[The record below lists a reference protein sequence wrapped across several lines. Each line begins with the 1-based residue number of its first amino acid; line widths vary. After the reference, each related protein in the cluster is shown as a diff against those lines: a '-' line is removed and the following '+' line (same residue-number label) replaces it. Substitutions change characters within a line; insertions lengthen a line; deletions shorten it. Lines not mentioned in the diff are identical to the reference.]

1 MTIRITCDQCKAVLK
16 VRDELAGTKAK
27 CPKCKAAIVIPEAE
41 GAESTDS
48 EATDPAVE
56 AKQVLDSMVDIPF
69 EVTPPASFFSQ
80 EEFDPSDGQTAG
92 AAASAGGVATAPK
105 PSVAELMRQHEAEMA
120 KKKGR
125 VRAEKP
131 VAKDA
136 PTAAAATVMTIGTA
150 ADALSRTYDQKRGKS
165 GDAPRLSR
173 EELRAQE
180 EKEAIQSFVIRAG
193 GGLAVML
200 ICGYFFSLWWFAKP
214 LPDLGYV
221 SGVVTQNNAPLEGV
235 EVLFSPM
242 KPEGGMELEIATP
255 SSGFTKSDGS
265 YTLMFDP
272 ENQGAIPARHRV
284 SIIMSSGV
292 SFILPE
298 EDATK
303 EVKVGEKH
311 VFNFSL

>member
-1 MTIRITCDQCKAVLK
+1 MTIRITCEQCRAVLK
-16 VRDELAGTKAK
+16 VRDELAGSKAK
-27 CPKCKAAIVIPEAE
+27 CPKCKAAIVIPELQDAE
-41 GAESTDS
+41 QSGSDA
-48 EATDPAVE
+48 AVDPAAE
-56 AKQVLDSMVDIPF
+56 AQQTLDSMVDIPF
-69 EVTPPASFFSQ
+69 EVTPPASFYSQ
-80 EEFDPSDGQTAG
+80 EEFDPTEGQSAGSGSD
-92 AAASAGGVATAPK
+92 GGVATAPK
-105 PSVAELMRQHEAEMA
+105 PTVAELMRQHEAEMA

-125 VRAEKP
+125 TRSEKP

-150 ADALSRTYDQKRGKS
+150 ADALSRTYDQKRGKAS
-165 GDAPRLSR
+165 EAPRLSR

-180 EKEAIQSFVIRAG
+180 EKEAMQSFVIRAG
-193 GGLAVML
+193 GGLAVLL

-221 SGVVTQNNAPLEGV
+221 SGVVTQNDAPLGGV
-235 EVLFSPM
+235 EVRFAPM
-242 KPEGGMELEIATP
+242 KPEGGLELEIATP

-292 SFILPE
+292 SFVLPE
-298 EDATK
+298 EDSIR

-311 VFNFSL
+311 VFDFKL